1 MKIYFDNCSLQ
12 RPLDDQTQPRIEAEA
27 AAVVAILSLCETGD
41 LIFISSDVVQLEI
54 NEISDLQRRKASLDI
69 LEIVHQNISLDTDI
83 EIRAQELQKHG
94 IKSFDALHLASA
106 EAGEA
111 EYFCTC
117 DDKLLRKAKAHN
129 NLRLKV
135 VSPIELLEEILK

>member
-12 RPLDDQTQPRIEAEA
+12 RPLDDQTQPRIEAET
-27 AAVVAILSLCETGD
+27 AAVVAILSLCERGD
-41 LIFISSDVVQLEI
+41 LVLISSDVVQLEI

-69 LEIVHQNISLDTDI
+69 LEIVRQNIALDTDI
-83 EIRAQELQKHG
+83 ETRAQELQNHG
-94 IKSFDALHLASA
+94 IKTFDALHLASA

-117 DDKLLRKAKAHN
+117 DDKLLKKAKTHN